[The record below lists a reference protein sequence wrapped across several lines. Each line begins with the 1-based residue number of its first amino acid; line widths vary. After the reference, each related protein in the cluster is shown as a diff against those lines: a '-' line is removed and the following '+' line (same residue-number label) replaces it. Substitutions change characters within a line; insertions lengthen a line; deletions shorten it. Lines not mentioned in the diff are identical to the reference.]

1 MRRILCIGGAV
12 LDRKYHA
19 SKALVPGTSNPVE
32 GSRSFGGVARNV
44 AENLARLG
52 VPTGFASIVGDD
64 ESGRALTR
72 QLERLGVDT
81 FNVVTSGEHPTAEYV
96 AILGPDND
104 LVLGIADMGIFDSFG
119 PEQIDGIQPALASAS
134 WVFADCN
141 LPDATLA
148 ALIASKAEN
157 GFRLA
162 IDAVSTPKVM
172 RLSALLAGID
182 LLFLNNDE
190 GNALLG
196 RTGPHDHLAPEE
208 TATRLRG
215 RGIAEVVVSMGAAGV
230 ALATDKGVARIASV
244 AAQPVDVTGAGDAMI
259 AGTLYR
265 RLAGEDMIAA
275 IRIGTLAASLT
286 IESEA
291 SVRPDLSAGLLDAN
305 MHRIAPDRRP

>member
-19 SKALVPGTSNPVE
+19 SKALVLGTSNPVE

-64 ESGRALTR
+64 ESGHALTR

-81 FNVVTSGEHPTAEYV
+81 GHVITTGEHPTAEYA

-119 PEQIDGIQPALASAS
+119 PEQIDGIQTVIASAD

-141 LPDATLA
+141 LPEMTLA
-148 ALIASKAEN
+148 ALVVRKAED

-172 RLSALLAGID
+172 RLSALLASID

-196 RTGPHDHLAPEE
+196 HADKHDHLAPEE
-208 TATRLRG
+208 TAARLHE
-215 RGIAEVVVSMGAAGV
+215 RGIAEVVVTMGAAGL
-230 ALATDKGVARIASV
+230 ALATEKGVTRIASV
-244 AAQPVDVTGAGDAMI
+244 PAQPVDVTGAGDAMI

-275 IRIGTLAASLT
+275 LRIGTRAASLT

-305 MHRIAPDRRP
+305 MHRVPA